1 MNTKKSAVRR
11 LVRQPGA
18 WCAVGAV
25 ALAASK
31 LTAVQPV
38 IYGGPLVPV
47 SPELLRDE
55 RQANLTNSPD
65 VFIPATEAARSDLPE
80 IFRAGPWSFRPHFDY
95 QFLYGDG
102 IQSTPAVRGATAIHT
117 LTPGFTVEYGRHWA
131 LGYSPSFTLY
141 SNNHFHDTV
150 GHSVF
155 LSGATAYNDWQFGLS
170 QTFASSEQV
179 LSETGGQTEQES
191 FVTTVSATRA
201 LNDRLSADFGFTQ
214 SIADTQG
221 FQGSRDWSLNAAL
234 NYQFW
239 SRLSVGVGTALG
251 YVDVDIGPAQVYQQL
266 SAHAKWRI
274 TDKMGVSVNAG
285 GEARE
290 FDGADT
296 LFSPTYGMSFQYQPR
311 ERTQLSLGVTRNIVP
326 SLFAGQVTETTG
338 LNVNLYQQLF
348 KQFRLSVGAGYNLE
362 EFTLSN
368 GRNNRRDEITTYN
381 ATLSHPLFK
390 RGTLSLIYQYSD
402 NRSSD
407 GQYTYRTDQFGAS
420 FNYSF

>member
-1 MNTKKSAVRR
+1 MNKKKSAVRR

-18 WCAVGAV
+18 WCAAGAV
-25 ALAASK
+25 ALAAGK
-31 LTAVQPV
+31 MEAVQTV

-47 SPELLRDE
+47 SPELLRDQ
-55 RQANLTNSPD
+55 RQSNLTNSPD
-65 VFIPATEAARSDLPE
+65 VFIPATEAPRSDLPE

-102 IQSTPAVRGATAIHT
+102 IQSTPSLRGTTAIHT
-117 LTPGFTVEYGRHWA
+117 LTPGFTLEYGRHWA
-131 LGYSPSFTLY
+131 LGYSPTFTMY
-141 SNNHFHDTV
+141 SNDRFRDTV

-155 LSGATAYNDWQFGLS
+155 LNGATVYNDWQFGLQ
-170 QTFASSEQV
+170 QTFSSSEQV
-179 LSETGGQTEQES
+179 LSETGGQTKQES
-191 FVTTVSATRA
+191 FVTTLSATRA
-201 LNDRLSADFGFTQ
+201 LNDKMSLDLGFTQ
-214 SIADTQG
+214 NIADTEN
-221 FQGSRDWSLNAAL
+221 FQGTRDWSLNAAL

-239 SRLSVGVGTALG
+239 DRLTVGVGTVLG
-251 YVDVDIGPAQVYQQL
+251 YVDVDVGSAQTYQQL

-290 FDGADT
+290 FDGGDT
-296 LFSPTYGMSFQYQPR
+296 LFSPVYGLSFQYQPR
-311 ERTQLSLGVTRNIVP
+311 ERTQLSIGVTRSVVP
-326 SLFAGQVTETTG
+326 SIFAGQVTETSG
-338 LNVNLYQQLF
+338 FNVNLYQQLF
-348 KQFRLSVGAGYNLE
+348 KKFRLSLGAGYNIE
-362 EFTLSN
+362 EFTQPN
-368 GRNNRRDEITTYN
+368 GQNSRRDEIATYS

-390 RGTLSLIYQYSD
+390 RGTISLIYQYSD